1 MTATT
6 NHSMTFHGASLAE
19 LFANI
24 SNAGTLFK
32 GGAVLGP
39 AAATTPVDPKALS
52 TNDAVRIAKTDAL
65 VVPPTAAAK
74 KKAAAAAAAQAE
86 ADAAEAASAEA
97 DVLGGEGEADEETA
111 YTIKDVRD
119 ALGEMRDAHG
129 KNKPNLLTEFISQFG
144 VTMASQLKP
153 EQFAKVIGAANNY
166 QPAK

>member
-1 MTATT
+1 MTSTT
-6 NHSMTFHGASLAE
+6 THSMTFHGTSLAD
-19 LFANI
+19 
-24 SNAGTLFK
+24 LFK
-32 GGAVLGP
+32 QIG
-39 AAATTPVDPKALS
+39 AAAAAASFKPSAATVAAPDDPNALS

-74 KKAAAAAAAQAE
+74 KKAAAAAAAA
-86 ADAAEAASAEA
+86 AAEAEAAEA
-97 DVLGGEGEADEETA
+97 DVLGDDVGDDPVE

-129 KNKPNLLTEFISQFG
+129 KNKPNLLTEFIAQFG